1 MVVSENVLK
10 WALRFYPPLLF
21 QRIWVVR
28 FEKGFRG
35 VKVKVNKSLLNNN
48 YNNSIFGGTIF
59 AAADPFY
66 PLLFHQVLTKKG
78 YKVRVWMKSAQ
89 IEYIKPG
96 RKDLYFNINIGEDDI
111 KEIEKVLANDEK
123 HIKAYP
129 IEMYDKD
136 GELCV
141 SVMAEVY
148 IRNLYPAEMNNS
160 VSI

>member
-28 FEKGFRG
+28 FEKDFLG
-35 VKVKVNKSLLNNN
+35 VKVKVNKSLINNN

-66 PLLFHQVLTKKG
+66 PLLFHQALTKKG
-78 YKVRVWMKSAQ
+78 YKVRVWMKSAH
-89 IEYIKPG
+89 IDYIKPG
-96 RKDLYFNINIGEDDI
+96 RKDLYFDISISEDDI
-111 KEIEKVLANDEK
+111 KEIEMVLANDEK

-148 IRNLYPAEMNNS
+148 IRNLYPAEINNS